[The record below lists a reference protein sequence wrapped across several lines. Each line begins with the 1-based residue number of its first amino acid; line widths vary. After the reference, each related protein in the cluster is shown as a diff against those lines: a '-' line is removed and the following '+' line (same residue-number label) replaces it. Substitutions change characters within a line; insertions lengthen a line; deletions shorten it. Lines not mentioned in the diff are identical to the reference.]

1 MEGYIALPSAV
12 FPLKKLQ
19 AMSLGINEHMNER
32 QNLFKPFYNSNM
44 GVRLKKRSLNS
55 RYAYVKR
62 PHKCRQLCCCNYCE
76 SFTTLFFPHVSIYF
90 RGRCRLFVC
99 GPHSPHLPLQ
109 LVVLRISEPTH
120 LFWFVINYIYLF
132 FCDK

>member
-1 MEGYIALPSAV
+1 MEGYIALPSTGICIKT
-12 FPLKKLQ
+12 PP
-19 AMSLGINEHMNER
+19 AMSLGINERMNER
-32 QNLFKPFYNSNM
+32 QNLFKPLYNSNM
-44 GVRLKKRSLNS
+44 GVKLKRSLSS

-62 PHKCRQLCCCNYCE
+62 PHKCRQLCRCNYCE

-99 GPHSPHLPLQ
+99 GPRSPHLPLQ
-109 LVVLRISEPTH
+109 LVVPRISEPTH